1 MKKSILVVDDEEDTR
16 KVLKL
21 ILEQEGYDV
30 ITASNGKECLK
41 KLNKNVNLILLDIMM
56 PVLDGWEVIAKM
68 KANQKFRKIPIIILT
83 VKSGKEDYDKA
94 KTFKIK
100 DYIVK
105 PFETDNLMRKVKR
118 FLK

>member
-1 MKKSILVVDDEEDTR
+1 MRKSILVVDDEEDTR

-30 ITASNGKECLK
+30 KTASNGKECLK
-41 KLNKNVNLILLDIMM
+41 RLNKSINLILLDIMM
-56 PVLDGWEVIAKM
+56 PILDGWGVVAKI
-68 KANQKFRKIPIIILT
+68 KINQKFRKIPIIMLT

-94 KTFKIK
+94 KSFQVE

-105 PFETDNLMRKVKR
+105 PFEPDNLIANVKR

>member
-1 MKKSILVVDDEEDTR
+1 MSKSILVVDDEEDTR
-16 KVLKL
+16 KALKL
-21 ILEQEGYDV
+21 ILELEGYDV

-41 KLNKNVNLILLDIMM
+41 RLNNNVNLILLDIMM
-56 PVLDGWEVIAKM
+56 PVLDGWGVVTKM
-68 KANQKFRKIPIIILT
+68 KTNQKLKNIPIIMLT

-94 KTFKIK
+94 KSFKVE

-105 PFETDNLMRKVKR
+105 PFETDRLISKVKR